1 MIEKQKRDQNKYT
14 FQRSEIEASKARNIK
29 ATLENIANLF
39 KLNKSI
45 LNSSRKPSKPRLK
58 QYGNGV
64 YMTKL
69 FEGSNKHGFAF
80 KKKWATRNAAEPRE
94 K

>member
-45 LNSSRKPSKPRLK
+45 LNH
-58 QYGNGV
+58 
-64 YMTKL
+64 
-69 FEGSNKHGFAF
+69 EGRHSNQG
-80 KKKWATRNAAEPRE
+80 
-94 K
+94 